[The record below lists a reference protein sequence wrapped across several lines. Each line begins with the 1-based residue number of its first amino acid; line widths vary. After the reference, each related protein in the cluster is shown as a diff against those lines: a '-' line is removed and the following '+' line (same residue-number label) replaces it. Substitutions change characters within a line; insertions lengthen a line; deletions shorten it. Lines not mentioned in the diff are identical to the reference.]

1 MPRRVHISELGPTEN
16 RGARN
21 EGAKLVARIGGVAW
35 KGAAELT
42 VAPDEREC

>member
-1 MPRRVHISELGPTEN
+1 VDQSGTRRNKTMAIALRSE
-16 RGARN
+16 
-21 EGAKLVARIGGVAW
+21 LVARIGDVAN

>member
-1 MPRRVHISELGPTEN
+1 MKVAVP
-16 RGARN
+16 GARRTKTLAIARSS
-21 EGAKLVARIGGVAW
+21 ELVARIGDVAG